1 MARLSGPVVEEGCRK
16 FQPCSP
22 PHAPARKE
30 LEGSW
35 RIVQA
40 AAYRQIMRRGQHK
53 GSLVKVLA
61 QGVK

>member
-1 MARLSGPVVEEGCRK
+1 MARLLGPVVEDGCPK

-22 PHAPARKE
+22 PHTPARKE

-35 RIVQA
+35 PIVQA
-40 AAYRQIMRRGQHK
+40 AAHGQIMRRGQHK
-53 GSLVKVLA
+53 GSFVKVLA